1 VTDCLREARV
11 PLHAR
16 DSLPLLLLRGAVVCV
31 YPTWRAAV
39 LQPPLQQQPGGE
51 AAAAAAMLAS
61 IQAAC
66 KASKLLPFETPTA
79 IALVDN
85 SGRRRT
91 TAPRR
96 RRSSSARSSPRSTRR
111 ARAGCL
117 RVPLVARLLGRHL
130 AVAGAR
136 SDARWWRGRKT

>member
-1 VTDCLREARV
+1 MTDCLREARV

-39 LQPPLQQQPGGE
+39 LQPPPQQQPGGE

-61 IQAAC
+61 NQAAC

-85 SGRRRT
+85 LWTPENDCT
-91 TAPRR
+91 T
-96 RRSSSARSSPRSTRR
+96 
-111 ARAGCL
+111 
-117 RVPLVARLLGRHL
+117 VAMKLKRQVITKKHAAQLQ
-130 AVAGAR
+130 AIY
-136 SDARWWRGRKT
+136 K